1 MKDDLGDRIKDY
13 ENITRYSLP
22 RRTYTILRLDGK
34 AFHTYTK
41 GLKKPFDSELSRDIT
56 SSVSLLLKEMSGAK
70 FAYCQSDE
78 ISILMTDVENISSQV
93 WFNGNIQKI
102 ASVSSS
108 ILTAQFN
115 ARRVIRQVV
124 QYNSSETEKIKLAN
138 FDCRVFSIPDRI
150 EVMNYFRWRNQD
162 CRRNSISMVA
172 YSLFSHKSLQGKSSK
187 DKISMIEE
195 KIGKPYS
202 EAYSDSEKYGT
213 LVFRDLIKEG
223 WDFSKDNGELLKFIP
238 EYSYE

>member
-1 MKDDLGDRIKDY
+1 MKDNLGDRIKDY

-41 GLKKPFDSELSRDIT
+41 GLKKPFDSELSKDIT
-56 SSVSLLLKEMSGAK
+56 SSVSLLLKEMGGAK

-124 QYNSSETEKIKLAN
+124 QYSSETEKIKLAN

-187 DKISMIEE
+187 DKMSMIEE
-195 KIGKPYS
+195 KIGKSYH

>member
-1 MKDDLGDRIKDY
+1 MKDNLGDRIKDY

-34 AFHTYTK
+34 AFHSYTK
-41 GLKKPFDSELSRDIT
+41 ALKKPFDSELREDIT
-56 SSVSLLLKEMSGAK
+56 SSVSLLLKEMGGAK

-115 ARRVIRQVV
+115 ARRIIRQNI
-124 QYNSSETEKIKLAN
+124 QYSSETKEIKLAN

-195 KIGKPYS
+195 KISKPYN
-202 EAYSDSEKYGT
+202 EAFSDSEKYGT
-213 LVFRDLIKEG
+213 LVFRDSLKEG
-223 WDFSKDNGELLKFIP
+223 WDFSKDKGELLKFIP

>member
-1 MKDDLGDRIKDY
+1 MKDNLGDRIKDY

-41 GLKKPFDSELSRDIT
+41 NLKKPFDNELSGDIT
-56 SSVSLLLKEMSGAK
+56 SSVSLLLKEMGGAK

-195 KIGKPYS
+195 KIGKSYH

>member
-1 MKDDLGDRIKDY
+1 MKDNLGDRIKDY

-41 GLKKPFDSELSRDIT
+41 GLKKPFDSELREDIN
-56 SSVSLLLKEMSGAK
+56 SSVSLLLKEMGGAK

-187 DKISMIEE
+187 DKMSMIEE

>member
-1 MKDDLGDRIKDY
+1 MKDNLGDRIKDY

-41 GLKKPFDSELSRDIT
+41 GLKKPFDSELSEDIT
-56 SSVSLLLKEMSGAK
+56 SSVSLLLKEMGGAK

-115 ARRVIRQVV
+115 ARRVIRQLV
-124 QYNSSETEKIKLAN
+124 QYSSETEKIKLAN

-195 KIGKPYS
+195 KIGKSYH

>member
-41 GLKKPFDSELSRDIT
+41 GLKKPFDSELSGDIT
-56 SSVSLLLKEMSGAK
+56 SSVSLLLKEIGGAK

-115 ARRVIRQVV
+115 ARRVIRQLFR
-124 QYNSSETEKIKLAN
+124 YNSSETEKIKLAN

-172 YSLFSHKSLQGKSSK
+172 YSLFSHKVLQGKSSK

-195 KIGKPYS
+195 KIGKSYH

>member
-41 GLKKPFDSELSRDIT
+41 GLKKPFDSELSGDIT

-238 EYSYE
+238 EYAYE